1 MRSTSGGNSFKKTP
15 KVLPKTKK
23 NEVIQYRGNMNQEDH
38 SQYQE
43 DVQVT
48 EIAAYDGQDKMNQ
61 LEPSKMGNYQKHML
75 NRNQN
80 Q

>member
-1 MRSTSGGNSFKKTP
+1 
-15 KVLPKTKK
+15 
-23 NEVIQYRGNMNQEDH
+23 MNQEDH